1 MARRPA
7 TTTPAPP
14 RTRQTVVL
22 SLITLCLLGTTTV
35 AQQRG
40 WQRRDRWQNPEGII
54 EALQAR
60 EGSWIADIGAG
71 NGYLTHHLARA
82 VGPQGRVFAV
92 DIDEDVLGS
101 LRNGLPDEMTDRVT
115 TIEGTI
121 ESPLLPTDAIDG
133 VVMLNAYHEMTEY
146 ESMLANVRE
155 SLKVGGLLVIA
166 DRATASDS
174 TRTRRRQIGSHRLHY
189 RHVREELVN
198 AGFEIVSL
206 VEEFALDPGGR
217 NRAPYWLLV
226 ARRPAT

>member
-92 DIDEDVLGS
+92 DIAEDVLGS

-206 VEEFALDPGGR
+206 VEEFALEPGGR